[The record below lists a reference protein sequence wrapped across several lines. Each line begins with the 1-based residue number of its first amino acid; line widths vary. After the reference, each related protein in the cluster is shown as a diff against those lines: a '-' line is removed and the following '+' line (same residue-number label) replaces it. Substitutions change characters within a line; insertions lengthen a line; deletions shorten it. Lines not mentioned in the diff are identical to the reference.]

1 MEVQFEGAKQKGGGG
16 FLFWNANND
25 YTKPYAAMP
34 EMRAANAKDKDKF
47 FRGDEIGAKA
57 EAGVA
62 SAAPVA
68 TPAATNT
75 GNAQSGTSGGSHK
88 PPTTYRH

>member
-1 MEVQFEGAKQKGGGG
+1 VQVEVAKQKGGVG

-25 YTKPYAAMP
+25 YSKPYAAMP
-34 EMRAANAKDKDKF
+34 EMRAANAKDKDRF

-62 SAAPVA
+62 SVA
-68 TPAATNT
+68 PAAIPAAVNT
-75 GNAQSGTSGGSHK
+75 GNTQSAVSGGSHK
-88 PPTTYRH
+88 PPTIYRH